1 MFLLMEKLLNL
12 VALNYLITRKR
23 WVRIL
28 FMIKVSD
35 IKKDFPIFERQING
49 NKLTY
54 LDSGATS
61 QKPNQVIDVM
71 SDVYKNNNAN
81 VHRGTYVLSSE
92 TTGKYE
98 DVRTKFQKFINAYDS
113 DEIIFTKGCT
123 EGFNLLSNSICKNLN
138 QGDEI
143 ILSEIE
149 HHANII
155 PWQMAAEKYNLNI
168 KFINVDESFNLDI
181 DHLKSLLSSK
191 TKIVSIVGESNISGM
206 LPDIKEIVTIV
217 KSKSDALFILD
228 GAQLVPH
235 RSVDVQDLGIDFLC
249 VSGHKMLGPT
259 GIGVVW
265 GRKELWDSMDPVYGG
280 GDMIEEVYYDKAT
293 WAPVPHK
300 FEAGTPPFVEAIGL
314 GAAVDYLTNI
324 SMNEVQ
330 QHSDSLREYAKN
342 KLENID
348 GLNIIHSLSKNAG
361 CTFAM
366 SIEGAHATDVSL
378 MLDTYGVA
386 VRAGHHCVQPFHRK
400 LNLDATFRATGYIY
414 NDEEDFDILA
424 NAIEDSMKM
433 LK

>member
-1 MFLLMEKLLNL
+1 M
-12 VALNYLITRKR
+12 IT
-23 WVRIL
+23 
-28 FMIKVSD
+28 VSD
-35 IKKDFPIFERQING
+35 LKKDFPIFTREVNG
-49 NKLTY
+49 KRLTY

-61 QKPNQVIDVM
+61 QKPNTVIDEM
-71 SDVYKNNNAN
+71 SNVYKNNNAN

-92 TTGKYE
+92 TTAKYE
-98 DVRTKFQKFINAYDS
+98 NVRSKLKNFINANSS
-113 DEIIFTKGCT
+113 DEIIFAKGCT
-123 EGFNLLSNSICKNLN
+123 EGFNFLANSICKDLSP
-138 QGDEI
+138 GDEI

-155 PWQMAAEKYNLNI
+155 PWQMAADKYNLKIN
-168 KFINVDESFNLDI
+168 FINVTDSFNLDM
-181 DHLKSLLSSK
+181 DHFRSLLNEN
-191 TKIVSIVGESNISGM
+191 TKVVSIVGESNISGM
-206 LPDIKEIVTIV
+206 LPDIKFINSLIKEKTDAIYIV
-217 KSKSDALFILD
+217 D

-235 RSVDVQDLGIDFLC
+235 RKIDVQDLGIDFLC

-265 GRKELWDSMDPVYGG
+265 GRKELLEKLDPVYGG

-293 WAPVPHK
+293 WAPIPHK
-300 FEAGTPPFVEAIGL
+300 FEAGTPPYVEAIGL
-314 GAAVDYLTNI
+314 GAAIDYLTNLD
-324 SMNEVQ
+324 MKNVEK
-330 QHSDSLREYAKN
+330 HSDNLRLYAKN

-348 GLNIIHSLSKNAG
+348 GLNIIHTNSDVAG

-366 SIEGAHATDVSL
+366 SVENVHATDISL
-378 MLDTYGVA
+378 MLDTFGVA

-424 NAIEDSMKM
+424 DAIKESIKI

>member
-1 MFLLMEKLLNL
+1 
-12 VALNYLITRKR
+12 
-23 WVRIL
+23 
-28 FMIKVSD
+28 MIKVSD

-61 QKPNQVIDVM
+61 QKPNHVIDVM

-206 LPDIKEIVTIV
+206 LPDIKEIVATV

>member
-1 MFLLMEKLLNL
+1 
-12 VALNYLITRKR
+12 
-23 WVRIL
+23 
-28 FMIKVSD
+28 MIKVSD

-71 SDVYKNNNAN
+71 SDVYRNNNAN

-123 EGFNLLSNSICKNLN
+123 EGFNLLSNSLCKNLS

-314 GAAVDYLTNI
+314 GAAVDYLANI

>member
-1 MFLLMEKLLNL
+1 
-12 VALNYLITRKR
+12 
-23 WVRIL
+23 
-28 FMIKVSD
+28 MIKVSD

-98 DVRTKFQKFINAYDS
+98 EVRTKFQKFINAYDS

-123 EGFNLLSNSICKNLN
+123 EGFNLLSNSICKNLS

-206 LPDIKEIVTIV
+206 LPDIKEIVAIV

-265 GRKELWDSMDPVYGG
+265 GRKELWDSLDPVYGG

>member
-1 MFLLMEKLLNL
+1 
-12 VALNYLITRKR
+12 
-23 WVRIL
+23 
-28 FMIKVSD
+28 MIKVSD

-61 QKPNQVIDVM
+61 QKPNQVIDAM

-123 EGFNLLSNSICKNLN
+123 EGFILLSNSICKNLS